1 MQAIFMFTI
10 HMGTISGNV
19 GKSFHILIG
28 FPLLVLANNVSNSDD
43 KSSMKN
49 GGHLLYLQLFYGWDE
64 FASDRPEIK
73 KRLKDSPETNLLT

>member
-1 MQAIFMFTI
+1 MITI
-10 HMGTISGNV
+10 HMVTISGNV
-19 GKSFHILIG
+19 GKSFYILTG
-28 FPLLVLANNVSNSDD
+28 FPSLVLANNVSNSDD
-43 KSSMKN
+43 NSSMKS